1 MKKYVKTF
9 VAGALTL
16 SISACNSNSK
26 TSENPAETEQSTETK
41 VSAINFK
48 TAENYFV
55 KNTVTETIPSK
66 ITTQADFDKYF
77 GMATTMGD
85 QGKPTPIDFNKEYVI
100 VVDHASTNKKTELT
114 PVSLT
119 KKDADI
125 TLTYSMKHGEDIGF
139 TMHPFLMIIVDKTNE
154 GKVSLKEQ

>member
-1 MKKYVKTF
+1 MIKTTT
-9 VAGALTL
+9 VLLA
-16 SISACNSNSK
+16 SIAAITFTACNSGSGTAK
-26 TSENPAETEQSTETK
+26 SSEKMEQSEPM
-41 VSAINFK
+41 ADNNIAFK

-66 ITTQADFDKYF
+66 ITTQEDFDKYF

-85 QGKPTPIDFNKEYVI
+85 QGKPTPIDFSKEYVI
-100 VVDHASTNKKTELT
+100 VVDHASTNKKTELM

-125 TLTYSMKHGEDIGF
+125 TLTYSMTHGEDNGF
-139 TMHPFLMIIVDKTNE
+139 TMHPFLMIIVDKSND
-154 GKVSLKEQ
+154 GNVMLQSK